1 MKFTCVVQKIM
12 NRYRQYAVTAK
23 NMLTKPVIVNSLP
36 MHIQIEVTTYCNM
49 NCLSCGR
56 RHIVSHPKNMTYDDF
71 VHIYDQIRPQN
82 INLSGIG
89 EPLLNP
95 EIFRMIEYC
104 KSNDAIVNFP
114 TNLTMPPP
122 VVEKLVHAKLDQL
135 KISIDA
141 VTRETY
147 REVKG
152 ADKFD
157 RVIQNIRLINSI
169 KAEMGVHHPDL
180 RFNFAL
186 QKYNVHE
193 LPRLVNLACEMGVS
207 TIYVQDLNYFSVEDD
222 KPKLCGIDKKTL
234 RKVLNDSERLA
245 KNCGIKTN
253 IANWRRNFERF
264 YNKMLPK
271 DQYVPNNNKCNFPW
285 FSIFIDVEGNVKPCP
300 VFVFAQKGE
309 ILGNC
314 MKESFASIWNNDRY
328 QRIRNEFKDNIRRN
342 DICKYCVPPNILDIN
357 LIFRKMLLRG

>member
-1 MKFTCVVQKIM
+1 M
-12 NRYRQYAVTAK
+12 NKLGRYAITVK
-23 NMLTKPVIVNSLP
+23 NILTKPVAVNALP
-36 MHIQIEVTTYCNM
+36 LHAQIEVTTYCNQD
-49 NCLSCGR
+49 CLSCGR
-56 RHIVSHPKNMTYDDF
+56 RHIVSKPKHMAFDDF
-71 VHIYDQIRPQN
+71 RHIYDQIRPKN

-95 EIFRMIEYC
+95 DIFRMIEY
-104 KSNDAIVNFP
+104 SRENGSIVNFP
-114 TNLTMPPP
+114 TNLTMPAP
-122 VVEKLVHAKLDQL
+122 VVEKLVHTKIDQL

-147 REVKG
+147 REVRG
-152 ADKFD
+152 VDKFE

-169 KAEMGVHHPDL
+169 KAEIGAHHPDL

-193 LPRLVNLACEMGVS
+193 LPPLVNLALEMCVS

-222 KPKLCGIDKKTL
+222 KPELCGIDRKTL
-234 RKVLNDSERLA
+234 KKVLNDSERLA

-253 IANWRRNFERF
+253 IANWRRNFESF

-271 DQYVPNNNKCNFPW
+271 DQFVPNTNKCNFPW

-300 VFVFAQKGE
+300 VFVFAKNGE
-309 ILGNC
+309 VLGNSL
-314 MKESFASIWNNDRY
+314 KEPFASIWNNDRY
-328 QRIRNEFKDNIRRN
+328 HRIRREFKRNIRRN
-342 DICKYCVPPNILDIN
+342 DICKRCVPPDILDIN
-357 LIFRKMLLRG
+357 LIFRKMLLRD